1 MRSTNDESAR
11 RIDMEFDGKKLRGIR
26 KANSLRQNELAQK
39 AGCSRATIS
48 AAEQNS
54 RTPQKKLIK
63 KLAEV
68 LKVPESDFYTISPVG
83 HSQALSDSYEQFS
96 DAEHRAVEAIIMFPP
111 ERRRMVIEYLA
122 QLQADADGKP
132 AANVAD
138 RSEGYEEKLQKV
150 KEIINSQKVQTKIL
164 SQEDSKIMAD
174 LREALGPEPTEKQKR
189 ATS

>member
-1 MRSTNDESAR
+1 MD
-11 RIDMEFDGKKLRGIR
+11 FDGEKLRGIR
-26 KANSLRQNELAQK
+26 KANSLRQSELAQE

-68 LKVPESDFYTISPVG
+68 LKVPESDFYTIGPG
-83 HSQALSDSYEQFS
+83 YGGALSDSYEQFS
-96 DAEHRAVEAIIMFPP
+96 DAEHRAVEAVIMFPP

-132 AANVAD
+132 LANVQE
-138 RSEGYEEKLQKV
+138 RSEGYEEKLQQV
-150 KEIINSQKVQTKIL
+150 KKIINSQKVRTKIL
-164 SQEDSKIMAD
+164 SREESKIMAD
-174 LREALGPEPTEKQKR
+174 LREALGPEPVEKQKR

>member
-1 MRSTNDESAR
+1 MD
-11 RIDMEFDGKKLRGIR
+11 FDGKKLRVIR
-26 KANSLRQNELAQK
+26 KANSLRQDELAQN

-68 LKVPESDFYTISPVG
+68 LKVPESDLYTISPAG
-83 HSQALSDSYEQFS
+83 YSPALSESYGRFS

-111 ERRRMVIEYLA
+111 ERRRMVIEYLV

-132 AANVAD
+132 LTNVQD
-138 RSEGYEEKLQKV
+138 RGEDYEEKLQKV

-164 SQEDSKIMAD
+164 SQEDSKIMAE
-174 LREALGPEPTEKQKR
+174 LREALGPEPAEKQKR